1 MRNFLPLS
9 LAALASMTLG
19 AMGAMSLAAAGT
31 FGQQEVEQNK
41 FIAIAVPHVGHSPHL
56 VILEQI
62 SDSQQCWKESGT
74 SPVTVEPL
82 LLKFDFTGICRRS
95 ADINGYSIR
104 MAGQDMGLLY
114 KLKLVKDNNELVLVG
129 ISNTDPNAPVVEI
142 GRTDGISSGLTKIV
156 LEPGWRFTKRTYN
169 GQALGH
175 VYLTSDSAALSSHSG
190 QQEIGTIPVRTGRQ
204 VSTSTR
210 KKNSTAP
217 AALKRSSSSTPG
229 GNLTAPTGYPPPTNM
244 NPSVLL
250 TSNPSQPVSPVI
262 SAKINAALAARGL
275 TLASCSA
282 NPGVVIMAGSY
293 MACAY
298 PTDLYP
304 PGRYSLTF

>member
-9 LAALASMTLG
+9 LAALASITLG
-19 AMGAMSLAAAGT
+19 AIGAMSLAAAGT

-41 FIAIAVPHVGHSPHL
+41 FIAIAVPRVGSTPQL

-62 SDSQQCWKESGT
+62 SDSQPCWKESGT
-74 SPVTVEPL
+74 TPVTVEPL

-95 ADINGYSIR
+95 TDTNGYSIR
-104 MAGQDMGLLY
+104 MADQDMGLLY
-114 KLKLVKDNNELVLVG
+114 KLKLVRDNDELVLVG
-129 ISNTDPNAPVVEI
+129 ISNTDPNAAVVKI
-142 GRTDGISSGLTKIV
+142 GKTHGISPGLTKIV
-156 LEPGWRFTKRTYN
+156 LEPGWRFTKRTSN
-169 GQALGH
+169 GQTLGH
-175 VYLTSDSAALSSHSG
+175 VYLTSDSAALSSHL
-190 QQEIGTIPVRTGRQ
+190 QQQGIGAIPVRTGREM
-204 VSTSTR
+204 STSTR

-217 AALKRSSSSTPG
+217 ATGQASPSTPG
-229 GNLTAPTGYPPPTNM
+229 GNLAAQTGYPPPTNM

-262 SAKINAALAARGL
+262 SAQINAALAARGL

>member
-1 MRNFLPLS
+1 LKNFLPLS
-9 LAALASMTLG
+9 LAAVASITLG
-19 AMGAMSLAAAGT
+19 AIGAMSLAAAGT

-82 LLKFDFTGICRRS
+82 LLKFDFTGICGRS
-95 ADINGYSIR
+95 TDPNGYSIR

-114 KLKLVKDNNELVLVG
+114 KLKLVRNNNELVLVG

-142 GRTDGISSGLTKIV
+142 GKTDGISSGLTKIF

-169 GQALGH
+169 GQTLGH

-190 QQEIGTIPVRTGRQ
+190 QQENRAIPVRSGREMA
-204 VSTSTR
+204 TSTR

-217 AALKRSSSSTPG
+217 AAGQASPSKPG
-229 GNLTAPTGYPPPTNM
+229 GNLSAPTGYPPPTNM

-262 SAKINAALAARGL
+262 SAQINAALAAKGL

-282 NPGVVIMAGSY
+282 NPGVVVMMGSY

-298 PTDLYP
+298 PTDIYP
-304 PGRYSLTF
+304 PGRYSLTL